1 MKKIACLS
9 IVMAMLS
16 GCSNHGRVDDGPLRL
31 NAAYSSEYYL
41 PQSISTLIADSRV
54 LSETLVLAVDP
65 KRIDDIRDTYRASRP
80 KITVNY
86 NVSPVDE
93 SKYRITYSGTINYL
107 SSLNIH
113 TYNGRTTIGG
123 HAIQNVNIPT
133 RTAELP
139 YGKNVEFAL
148 DDNVK
153 LNLSVEKETK

>member
-1 MKKIACLS
+1 MKKIACLFFAIS
-9 IVMAMLS
+9 VLA
-16 GCSNHGRVDDGPLRL
+16 GCSNHGRGDNQALRL
-31 NAAYSSEYYL
+31 NAAYSSDYYL
-41 PQSISTLIADSRV
+41 PQSVSTRIADSSM

-65 KRIDDIRDTYRASRP
+65 KRIDDIRGTYRASRP

-107 SSLNIH
+107 TSLDIR
-113 TYNGRTTIGG
+113 TYNGNMTIGG
-123 HAIQNVNIPT
+123 DGVKNVNIPT
-133 RTAELP
+133 RTTELP

-148 DDNVK
+148 DDNIK